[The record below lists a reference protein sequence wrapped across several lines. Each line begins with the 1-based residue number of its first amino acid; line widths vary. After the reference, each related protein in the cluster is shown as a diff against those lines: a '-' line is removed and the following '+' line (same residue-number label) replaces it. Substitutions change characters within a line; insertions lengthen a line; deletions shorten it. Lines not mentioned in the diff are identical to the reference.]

1 MTGESEPIDVTPISD
16 LTRASTRIQ
25 TGRKGIDFL
34 VLGNNDEMNGYVAVP
49 FEADFCNAVNH
60 TVDLLSKH
68 GVLLLS
74 NQPQIGC
81 LIINALVQV
90 QQAVD
95 AYRARMYKYVT
106 DWGSEISPVG
116 TCQRKLLVQFRQVLT
131 NISDDSKLKLLNEI
145 SSDLKS
151 RCILT
156 YYWINWDRH
165 DSSSICVTDLF
176 TK

>member
-116 TCQRKLLVQFRQVLT
+116 TCQRNLLVKFREVLS
-131 NISDDSKLKLLNEI
+131 NISDESRVNILNELSI
-145 SSDLKS
+145 DL
-151 RCILT
+151 RNRHILT
-156 YYWINWDRH
+156 YFWTNWDHH
-165 DSSSICVTDLF
+165 DSSSICVNDLF
-176 TK
+176 TE